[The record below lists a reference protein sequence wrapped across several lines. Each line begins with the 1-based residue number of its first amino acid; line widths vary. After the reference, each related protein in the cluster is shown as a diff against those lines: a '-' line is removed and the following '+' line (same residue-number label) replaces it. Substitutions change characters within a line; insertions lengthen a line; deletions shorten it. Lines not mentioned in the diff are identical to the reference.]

1 MLSSIKTGN
10 IGSDK
15 KIKKMKY
22 IKEFVD
28 YDNEL
33 LEMANFTKKTT
44 GIEDV
49 VIWIGPNPPNHGK
62 RIKVSNKINS
72 FDPQETFT
80 ITIPD
85 LKIIGEVNTKL
96 ISNQILDKIF
106 DFINKN
112 IEVISE
118 YSDRRIS
125 TEELIDRIQ
134 KV

>member
-1 MLSSIKTGN
+1 
-10 IGSDK
+10 
-15 KIKKMKY
+15 MKY

-62 RIKVSNKINS
+62 RIKVSNKIDS

>member
-1 MLSSIKTGN
+1 M
-10 IGSDK
+10 
-15 KIKKMKY
+15 KI

-28 YDNEL
+28 NDIDNEL

-44 GIEDV
+44 GIDDV

-62 RIKVSNKINS
+62 QIKVSNKPNS
-72 FDPQETFT
+72 FDPYDTFT

-85 LKIIGEVNTKL
+85 LEIIGDVDKKL
-96 ISNQILDKIF
+96 IKEHTLSKIYQ
-106 DFINKN
+106 FIKNN

-118 YSDRRIS
+118 YSDRKIS
-125 TEELIDRIQ
+125 TEELIERIK

>member
-118 YSDRRIS
+118 YSDRKIS

>member
-1 MLSSIKTGN
+1 
-10 IGSDK
+10 
-15 KIKKMKY
+15 MKY
-22 IKEFVD
+22 IKEFID

-62 RIKVSNKINS
+62 RIKVSNKINN

-96 ISNQILDKIF
+96 ISNQILEKIF

-118 YSDRRIS
+118 YSDRKIS
-125 TEELIDRIQ
+125 TEELIDRIK